1 MKTYKVGLVGAGGVT
16 ELHLEGYKD
25 HPERIQVT
33 AICDPNPETLQLRAD
48 KYGIPQRFA
57 DLQDFIK
64 NSNVDVAIVCTP
76 TSIRKQVVIP
86 LIEAGIPLFV
96 EKPFSDTL
104 RDAVDITEKAM
115 QHGVMVSVNQNF
127 RRHFT
132 FDIVKKLI
140 EDQTI
145 GKVTAIN
152 FNNLEFRQD
161 AGWRIQCE
169 RHAVSVM
176 GIHWFDGLRQILGSE
191 AKTVVALMSSSSTIE
206 CVGETDATVQI
217 EFENGTIATYTQSF
231 SSCLRRTEMIVIG
244 ETGTLWCDTTSVKL
258 LRNGHSEPVQTWE
271 HSVPREITTFE
282 DCRSIVS

>member
-1 MKTYKVGLVGAGGVT
+1 
-16 ELHLEGYKD
+16 
-25 HPERIQVT
+25 
-33 AICDPNPETLQLRAD
+33 
-48 KYGIPQRFA
+48 
-57 DLQDFIK
+57 
-64 NSNVDVAIVCTP
+64 
-76 TSIRKQVVIP
+76 
-86 LIEAGIPLFV
+86 
-96 EKPFSDTL
+96 
-104 RDAVDITEKAM
+104 M

-191 AKTVVALMSSSSTIE
+191 AKTVVALMSSSSAIE

-282 DCRSIVS
+282 GMNQLLVALETGGEAPNSARDNVKTVALLDAAYKSAKDKRIVHLNQGVLI